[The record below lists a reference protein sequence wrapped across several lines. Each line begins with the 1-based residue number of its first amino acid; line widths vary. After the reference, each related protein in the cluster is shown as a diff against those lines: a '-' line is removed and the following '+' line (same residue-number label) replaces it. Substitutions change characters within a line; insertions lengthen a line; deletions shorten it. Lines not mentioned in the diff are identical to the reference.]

1 MQPYNFLGL
10 VNTVNNRLN
19 EVELTESNFNSAIG
33 WYAQAKEA
41 VNAAIQHISNQE
53 HQWPFYYV
61 QEDLPLVVGQ
71 VRYNFPA
78 NAQSIKT
85 DSFRLIN
92 GDNISQRS
100 VYLSEADYEQ
110 VLKANTDMDM
120 DSSVITQGR
129 PTCMFRYPDLT
140 FGVHPAP
147 NDTYTLRF
155 EWYSLPPTLE
165 EAIDV
170 PVIPEQWRHVITN
183 GAMMYAYL
191 FRGDGESAAM
201 MREIFDNNIKL
212 MRKVYENRYVTV
224 RSSMRG
230 K

>member
-10 VNTVNNRLN
+10 VNTINNRLN
-19 EVELTESNFNSAIG
+19 EVELTEANFNSAIG

-53 HQWPFYYV
+53 HQWLFYYV
-61 QEDLPLVVGQ
+61 SEDLPLVVSQ
-71 VRYNFPA
+71 VRYDYPL
-78 NAQSIKT
+78 NAQSVKM
-85 DSFRLIN
+85 DSFRLIQGN
-92 GDNISQRS
+92 NVTNRS
-100 VYLSEADYEQ
+100 KYLAEKDYEE
-110 VLKANTDMDM
+110 VLSANTDIDM
-120 DSSVITQGR
+120 DALTIKTGKPDLV
-129 PTCMFRYPDLT
+129 FRYPDMS
-140 FGVHPAP
+140 FGFYPAP
-147 NDTYTLRF
+147 DDTYTVRF

-165 EAIDV
+165 EATDI

-183 GAMMYAYL
+183 GAMMYAYM

-201 MREIFDNNIKL
+201 MQQIFDNNIKL
-212 MRKVYENRYVTV
+212 MRKVYENRYVGV